1 MNAIYRAEA
10 SDQIICAALGAI
22 DALYHRR
29 SGETHLVAAPVPQIL
44 DALGEG
50 PTTIDGLIARLAAR
64 FDLDAEEDMVAA
76 LEQRLAE
83 LIGLGLVRMDG

>member
-1 MNAIYRAEA
+1 MSATYRAEA
-10 SDQIICAALGAI
+10 PDQIIHATLGAI

-50 PTTIDGLIARLAAR
+50 PTTIDGLIARLAAQ
-64 FDLDAEEDMVAA
+64 FDLDGEEDMAAA

-83 LIGLGLVRMDG
+83 LVDLGLVRVDG